1 MAQTNMAHKDPVCGM
16 TVDPVRAKGG
26 QHEHQGTTY
35 YFCAASCR
43 ARFIADPARY
53 LAPDYRPAGM
63 GGGMG
68 GGLVSLGKPRMMQSA
83 PGGADGI
90 APSGAAIRM
99 PAMTPASGGRAI
111 GVAPAAPPMR
121 PPQAVSGPRYLCP
134 MDPEV
139 SSPVPGACP
148 KCGMALEPETITLD
162 EAPDPE
168 LASLTRRFWVA
179 LLLAAPLFAYG
190 MAEML
195 LGHRA
200 MHFLPARIRAFIE
213 LGLATPAV
221 FWAGWP
227 LLVRAWNS
235 VRRRSPNMFTLIGMG
250 VMAAFA
256 ISLVSTLAPSLLP
269 AAFRKPDQPP
279 PLYFEPAAVITAL
292 VLLGQVLE
300 GRARRAT
307 GGAIRALLRLVPKN
321 ARLITSDN
329 READLAV
336 EYVRKG
342 DRLRVRPGESIPVDG
357 VVESG
362 ETTVDESA
370 LTGEPM
376 PVEKT
381 KASRVTGGTLN
392 GNGSFVMVADR
403 VGSATVLAQIVNY
416 VAKAQ
421 RTRAPAQRL
430 ADRVSRWFVPIVVV
444 LSLVSFAT
452 WSAVGPE
459 PRLAYALVAAV
470 AVLIIACPCALG
482 LATPMSVMVGVGR
495 GARAGVLVKNAEAIE
510 TMAHVDTLVLDK
522 TGTLTTGKP
531 SVARVLVAG
540 DLSADELLRLAA
552 SLERSSEHPL
562 AAAVTTEAGKRGL
575 VLAEAQGFQ
584 NQPGRGVSGTVAG
597 RKVLAG
603 NAKLLGEAGVDPS
616 GLAGEIEAIGRLGHA
631 HILVAVDGKLTGLLE
646 LADSVK
652 TDARQAVADLQKEGL
667 RVVMLTGDS
676 GPAAQAI
683 AKEVGIDEVIA
694 QVSPQEKGEAIKRL
708 RAQGRIVAMAGDG
721 INDAAAFAE
730 ANVGLAMGDGTDV
743 AIESAG
749 ITLVKGD
756 LHAIARARRLGRAI
770 YSNIRQN
777 LLFAFLYNTLTIPIA
792 AGVLYPVFGLVLSPM
807 IASAAMS
814 LSSVSVIGNAL
825 RLRKLAL

>member
-1 MAQTNMAHKDPVCGM
+1 MGHRDPVCGM
-16 TVDPVRAKGG
+16 TVDPERAKG

-43 ARFIADPARY
+43 ARFVADPARY
-53 LAPDYRPAGM
+53 LASDYRPMGM
-63 GGGMG
+63 GG
-68 GGLVSLGKPRMMQSA
+68 GGLVSLGKPRLMRPAQTA
-83 PGGADGI
+83 PGM
-90 APSGAAIRM
+90 PGAA
-99 PAMTPASGGRAI
+99 PAPVMTPTHAASLMSPPSTPPAPRA
-111 GVAPAAPPMR
+111 A
-121 PPQAVSGPRYLCP
+121 AVSAGPRYVCP

-139 SSPVPGACP
+139 SSPVPAACP
-148 KCGMALEPETITLD
+148 KCGMALEPESISLD
-162 EAPDPE
+162 ESPNPE
-168 LASLTRRFWVA
+168 LADMTRRFWVA
-179 LLLAAPLFAYG
+179 LALAAPLFAYG
-190 MAEML
+190 MAEMAI
-195 LGHRA
+195 GHAAAHVLPTRLRA
-200 MHFLPARIRAFIE
+200 MIE
-213 LGLATPAV
+213 LGLATPVV

-227 LLVRAWNS
+227 LLVRAWSS

-250 VMAAFA
+250 VLAAFS
-256 ISLVSTLAPSLLP
+256 ISAVSALAPALLP
-269 AAFRKPDQPP
+269 AAFRRPDEPP

-321 ARLITSDN
+321 AYLVTSDN

-336 EYVRKG
+336 GYVRKG

-357 VVESG
+357 VVETG
-362 ETTVDESA
+362 ESTVDESA
-370 LTGEPM
+370 LTGEPI
-376 PVEKT
+376 PSDKGPG
-381 KASRVTGGTLN
+381 SRVTGGTLN
-392 GNGSFVMVADR
+392 GNGSFVMLADR
-403 VGSATVLAQIVNY
+403 VGSSTMLAQIVAY

-421 RTRAPAQRL
+421 RSRAPSQKL
-430 ADRVSRWFVPIVVV
+430 ADRISRYFVPIVVII
-444 LSLVSFAT
+444 SLVAFAS

-470 AVLIIACPCALG
+470 AVLIVACPCALG

-495 GARAGVLVKNAEAIE
+495 GASAGVLVKNAEAIE

-522 TGTLTTGKP
+522 TGTLTRGKP
-531 SVARVLVAG
+531 SLARVLATA
-540 DLSADELLRLAA
+540 DLSADEVLGLAA

-562 AAAVTTEAGKRGL
+562 AKAVTAEAGKRGL
-575 VLAEAQGFQ
+575 ALAEVHGFRS
-584 NQPGRGVSGTVAG
+584 QPGRGVVGEVGGS
-597 RKVLAG
+597 KVLAG
-603 NAKLLGEAGVDPS
+603 NSKLLSEAGVEVTS
-616 GLAGEIEAIGRLGHA
+616 LAAEIEELGRLGHA
-631 HILVAVDGKLTGLLE
+631 HILVAVDGRLAGLLD

-652 TDARQAVADLQKEGL
+652 SDARQTIEDLRKQGL
-667 RVVMLTGDS
+667 HIVMLTGDS
-676 GPAAQAI
+676 QTAAQAI
-683 AKEVGIDEVIA
+683 AKEVGVDEVIA

-708 RAQGRIVAMAGDG
+708 RSQGRIVAMAGDG

-743 AIESAG
+743 AMESAG

-756 LHAIARARRLGRAI
+756 LRAIVRARRLGRALHG
-770 YSNIRQN
+770 NIRQN
-777 LLFAFLYNTLTIPIA
+777 LLFAFLYNVLTIPIA
-792 AGVLYPVFGLVLSPM
+792 AGALYPVFGVLLSPM